1 MPDLPQIP
9 KTEILVIGAG
19 VLGLCTAV
27 ELTRRGHQVRV
38 VDPGQRNAS
47 AVAAGM
53 IAPALE
59 AVLDEVTTERAAL
72 FADAR
77 KAWDGFAAQ
86 AGVTIHPAQTV
97 WAGGEGR
104 AIAEAAAAL
113 GFEVRGTGDAERPGL
128 PSDVLIEPGP
138 ALAAMEKALAHPV
151 IHDRAVAVDR
161 SGDGWRVLTEA
172 GVLEARTVVLAT
184 GAAEGLKGL
193 PRDAAALMAQISP
206 IRGQI
211 GFIAGARTDAVV
223 RGRGLYVA
231 PSGKGAVVGATMEAG
246 RRDLEPDAEAGRR
259 LVAGGE
265 GLIGRSIEG
274 EIDWRVGIRGSTPD
288 GLPMAGASG
297 DEGLFMALAPRRN
310 GWLLGALV
318 AQVVA
323 DAVEG
328 GGAGSPHAAALDPR
342 RFLSPSR

>member
-1 MPDLPQIP
+1 MPDLPQI
-9 KTEILVIGAG
+9 TTTDILIIGAG

-38 VDPGQRNAS
+38 LDPGERNAS

-59 AVLDEVTTERAAL
+59 AVLDKVTPERARL

-77 KAWDGFAAQ
+77 EAWDGFAAFS
-86 AGVTIHPAQTV
+86 GVEIHPAQTI
-97 WAGGEGR
+97 WAGGEAS
-104 AIAEAAAAL
+104 AICEASAAL
-113 GFEVRGTGDAERPGL
+113 GFEVDDTGDAERPSL
-128 PSDVLIEPGP
+128 ASDVLIEPGP
-138 ALAAMEKALAHPV
+138 ALAAMRAALDQSL
-151 IHDRAVAVDR
+151 ISGRATAVVQTA
-161 SGDGWRVLTEA
+161 GGWRVTTEA
-172 GVLEARTVVLAT
+172 GQIEAGRIVLAT
-184 GAAEGLKGL
+184 GAADGLAGL
-193 PRDAAALMAQISP
+193 PEAACSLMALISP

-211 GFIAGARTDAVV
+211 GYVPGLKTEAVV

-231 PSGKGAVVGATMEAG
+231 PSGEGAVVGATMEAG
-246 RRDLEPDAEAGRR
+246 RRDLEPDAEAGQG
-259 LVAGGE
+259 LVAGCE
-265 GLIGRSIEG
+265 GLIRRSIEG

-288 GLPMAGASG
+288 GLPMAGTSG

-323 DAVEG
+323 DEIED
-328 GGAGSPHAAALDPR
+328 GGASSPHAAALDPR
-342 RFLSPSR
+342 RFL

>member
-1 MPDLPQIP
+1 MPDLPQNTQ
-9 KTEILVIGAG
+9 TEILVIGAG
-19 VLGLCTAV
+19 VLGLCAAV
-27 ELTRRGHQVRV
+27 ELTRRGHGVRV
-38 VDPGQRNAS
+38 LDPGKGNAS

-59 AVLDEVTTERAAL
+59 AVLDRVTPERARL

-77 KAWDGFAAQ
+77 KAWDKFAAF
-86 AGVTIHPAQTV
+86 AGVAIHPALTI

-113 GFEVRGTGDAERPGL
+113 GFEVEETGDAERPRL

-138 ALAAMEKALAHPV
+138 ALAAMRAALDQSLIYGRAT
-151 IHDRAVAVDR
+151 AVAR
-161 SGDGWRVLTEA
+161 TPEGWRVKTDVGEIDA
-172 GVLEARTVVLAT
+172 GMIVLAT
-184 GAAEGLKGL
+184 GAAEGLEGL
-193 PRDAAALMAQISP
+193 PDTAASLMRVISP

-211 GFIAGARTDAVV
+211 GFVPGLKAEAVL

-231 PSGKGAVVGATMEAG
+231 PSGEGAVVGATMEAG
-246 RRDLEPDAEAGRR
+246 RSDLEPDADAGRT

-265 GLIGRSIEG
+265 GLIGRAIEG

-288 GLPMAGASG
+288 GLPMAGGSG
-297 DEGLFMALAPRRN
+297 DAGLFMALAPRRN
-310 GWLLGALV
+310 GWLLGALA

-323 DAVEG
+323 DQIEG
-328 GGAGSPHAAALDPR
+328 GGARSPHAAALDPR
-342 RFLSPSR
+342 RFL